1 MTETIFEKALRF
13 AAEAHKG
20 QKRKDGGIYFLHPM
34 EVACIIGSITQD
46 EDVIAA
52 GLLHDTVEDTS
63 VTAAEIL
70 AEFGPHIAA
79 PVACETEDKRA
90 DMPPAE
96 SWRIRKEESLEFLKN
111 SEDPGAKIL
120 WLGDK
125 LSNIR
130 AISRDYDRVGD
141 AVFERFNQKDKVQQK
156 WYFESVLALLS
167 ELGDTAAY
175 REFAAH
181 IRKVFSDPD

>member
-1 MTETIFEKALRF
+1 MTESVFEKALRF

-20 QKRKDGGIYFLHPM
+20 QTRKDGGIYFLHPM

-52 GLLHDTVEDTS
+52 GLLHDTVEDTP
-63 VTAAEIL
+63 VTADEIL
-70 AEFGPHIAA
+70 AEFGPRIAA
-79 PVACETEDKRA
+79 LVACETEDKRP
-90 DMPPAE
+90 DTPPAE
-96 SWRIRKEESLEFLKN
+96 SWRIRKVESLEFLRN
-111 SEDPGAKIL
+111 SEDPGVKIM

-130 AISRDYDRVGD
+130 AISRDYDRIGD
-141 AVFERFNQKDKVQQK
+141 EVFQRFNQKDKAAQK

-167 ELGDTAAY
+167 DLSDTAAY

-181 IRKVFSDPD
+181 IRKVFG

>member
-1 MTETIFEKALRF
+1 MENNVFERALSF
-13 AAEAHKG
+13 AYEAHKG

-52 GLLHDTVEDTS
+52 GLLHDTVEDTP
-63 VTAAEIL
+63 VTADEIL
-70 AEFGPHIAA
+70 AEFGPRIAA
-79 PVACETEDKRA
+79 LVACETEDKRPE
-90 DMPPAE
+90 MPPAE
-96 SWRIRKEESLEFLKN
+96 SWRIRKEESLVFLRDC
-111 SEDPGAKIL
+111 EDPGAKIL

-130 AISRDYDRVGD
+130 AISREYDRMGD
-141 AVFERFNQKDKVQQK
+141 EVFGRFNQKDKAAQK

-167 ELGDTAAY
+167 DLADTEAY

-181 IRKVFSDPD
+181 IRKVFGGNE